1 MTTDWFIAAPGTLA
15 GVAIKTVILY
25 FIIIVATRISGVR
38 SFAQL
43 STFDIAVTIAL
54 GSLIASIIVQ
64 QDPPLLQGVV
74 AIVCLY
80 GLQLGISRL
89 RNYLRCFEKLTDNRP
104 ILLMGPGGE
113 IKHANLKVARV
124 TVDDLRG
131 HLRQANVSDL
141 STVHAMVMEGTGA
154 IHVLH
159 GQHDL
164 TNNDWVLQ
172 NIRDYSS
179 DAAGKPPGSKS

>member
-1 MTTDWFIAAPGTLA
+1 MTTDWFTATPGMLV
-15 GVAIKTVILY
+15 GVAVKTGILY
-25 FIIIVATRISGVR
+25 FIIIVATRICGVR

-54 GSLIASIIVQ
+54 GSLIANIIVQ
-64 QDPPLLQGVV
+64 KDPPLLQGVV
-74 AIVCLY
+74 ALVCLY
-80 GLQLGISRL
+80 GLQLSISHL
-89 RNYLRCFEKLTDNRP
+89 RNYLRCFERFTDNRP
-104 ILLMGPGGE
+104 ILLMGRGGE
-113 IKHANLKVARV
+113 IKHANLRVARV

-159 GQHDL
+159 GPHDL
-164 TNNDWVLQ
+164 GSNSWVLE
-172 NIRDYSS
+172 NIRDYSN
-179 DAAGKPPGSKS
+179 DAAGK